1 MELEELKKSWNALDE
16 HLKDKELIKEDEL
29 ERLIGHADKGIHAI
43 ARLNIRL
50 ILISLPILILFLTEV
65 ILHNRLNPIYI
76 IILLAW
82 IPALC
87 WDIATTRF
95 LQRTQIDE
103 MPLVEVI
110 ARVNRIHHWTIRER
124 LIATAFLL
132 ILAILSFV
140 YWQIWQYGIG
150 MILFFILLWGGGL
163 ILILWIYRKK
173 FLNRIHE
180 IKKNLSEL
188 NELMLISIIT
198 KDTYVAT
205 LIYIPPT
212 FSGTSGPLSLLEI
225 HCSSHRKMVV
235 TRSLLGTQFL
245 ANRRAS
251 LLGLL
256 CQQCFCGTPYTGH
269 RVVLYHLFPVYS
281 SQTIAGLIYRTRNP
295 FS

>member
-150 MILFFILLWGGGL
+150 MILFFILLWGG
-163 ILILWIYRKK
+163 R
-173 FLNRIHE
+173 
-180 IKKNLSEL
+180 SE
-188 NELMLISIIT
+188 ERRVG
-198 KDTYVAT
+198 K
-205 LIYIPPT
+205 
-212 FSGTSGPLSLLEI
+212 E
-225 HCSSHRKMVV
+225 C
-235 TRSLLGTQFL
+235 RS
-245 ANRRAS
+245 RWS
-251 LLGLL
+251 
-256 CQQCFCGTPYTGH
+256 PYH
-269 RVVLYHLFPVYS
+269 
-281 SQTIAGLIYRTRNP
+281 
-295 FS
+295 